1 MQLKQLPL
9 WFQFWVV
16 CTNFVLPFFASGVS
30 LSPKR
35 ALIFLA
41 TCSKNYNAMVNGAS
55 DGRGRRG
62 HSGKSVAPRRTRN
75 SSSIVVIFSLAADER
90 TDGRDGE
97 TERGRETD
105 REETNVLHRQ
115 LQGMA
120 SSEII
125 PFSNARGFSPTKLCQ
140 TCLTKT
146 IQKSSKVKRH
156 KNISDLVIPWRP
168 QRRRRP

>member
-9 WFQFWVV
+9 CFQFWVV

-55 DGRGRRG
+55 DGRGRRADGRG

-90 TDGRDGE
+90 TDGRRRADA
-97 TERGRETD
+97 TERRSVGGRPTAK
-105 REETNVLHRQ
+105 RQ
-115 LQGMA
+115 MFCIG
-120 SSEII
+120 SSRVWPVRRSFHFQMQED
-125 PFSNARGFSPTKLCQ
+125 SPQQNFVRLA
-140 TCLTKT
+140 
-146 IQKSSKVKRH
+146 
-156 KNISDLVIPWRP
+156 
-168 QRRRRP
+168 

>member
-9 WFQFWVV
+9 CFQFWVV

-55 DGRGRRG
+55 DGRGRRADGRG

-75 SSSIVVIFSLAADER
+75 SSSIVVIFSLAADGR
-90 TDGRDGE
+90 TETGGRDGDADGAWE
-97 TERGRETD
+97 GD
-105 REETNVLHRQ
+105 RPRRDKCF
-115 LQGMA
+115 A
-120 SSEII
+120 SAAPGYRLIGDHSIFKCKRI
-125 PFSNARGFSPTKLCQ
+125 LPN
-140 TCLTKT
+140 KT
-146 IQKSSKVKRH
+146 LSDLFDQDQSKVLKGE
-156 KNISDLVIPWRP
+156 KTKKYL
-168 QRRRRP
+168 